1 MQEGNT
7 VSENRRS
14 KILHGEEVFM
24 VVLRITISIRKGGFM
39 PIIQVHLIKGRTV
52 DQKRKLVTS
61 ITDAVVKSLGVKDQD
76 VRIIL
81 QDMAKD
87 DYAVA
92 GVLVAD
98 KKA

>member
-1 MQEGNT
+1 
-7 VSENRRS
+7 
-14 KILHGEEVFM
+14 
-24 VVLRITISIRKGGFM
+24 M

-52 DQKRKLVTS
+52 DQKRKLVAS
-61 ITDAVVKSLGVKDQD
+61 ITDAVVKSLDVKNED

-81 QDMAKD
+81 QEMAKD

-92 GVLVAD
+92 GALVMD

>member
-1 MQEGNT
+1 
-7 VSENRRS
+7 
-14 KILHGEEVFM
+14 
-24 VVLRITISIRKGGFM
+24 M

-52 DQKRKLVTS
+52 DQKRKLVAN
-61 ITDAVVKSLGVKDQD
+61 ITDAVVKSLDVKNED

-81 QDMAKD
+81 QEMAKD

-92 GVLVAD
+92 GALVMD